1 VFRFRSVVGRAIA
14 FHLVAIVV
22 TSIFMPL
29 ALYMMLKYA
38 AQDLHEQALREQ
50 AAELAGL
57 IDRGPDGALHV
68 HLPPRLVDLYS
79 PDYARY
85 SYAVGDASGQVLLS
99 SFPDGRAISRTPP
112 PISQEMT
119 FSGRYDGTEIFG
131 ISVPTEI
138 AGQKLWIEVSQDLAH
153 RDVLIDDIVAEFFTR
168 VGWITAPILLLL
180 LVIDVAIIRRALR
193 PVVAASRLA
202 ERIGPLHA
210 DLRLPETGMPR
221 EVQPLVRAVNQAL
234 DRLEEGFRGQR
245 EFTAD
250 AAHELRTPL
259 AILRTQ
265 IDMIG
270 DRELAQS
277 LRNDVE
283 NMSRLVNQLLEMAEL
298 ETFVIGRSETAD
310 LVAVSAEIAAFLAPI
325 ALAQDKRVAVTGAR
339 KPILVPGNAEML
351 GRAVRNLV
359 ENALVHTPP
368 HTTVEIEVDPAG
380 AIVVSDHGPG
390 VPAAEREQIFRRFW
404 RRDRRRQGSSGLGLS
419 IVSRIAE
426 RHGAAISVDN
436 RPGGGAAFAL
446 SFPLVIAAPEA
457 AQAELAPVS

>member
-1 VFRFRSVVGRAIA
+1 
-14 FHLVAIVV
+14 
-22 TSIFMPL
+22 
-29 ALYMMLKYA
+29 
-38 AQDLHEQALREQ
+38 
-50 AAELAGL
+50 
-57 IDRGPDGALHV
+57 
-68 HLPPRLVDLYS
+68 
-79 PDYARY
+79 
-85 SYAVGDASGQVLLS
+85 
-99 SFPDGRAISRTPP
+99 
-112 PISQEMT
+112 
-119 FSGRYDGTEIFG
+119 
-131 ISVPTEI
+131 
-138 AGQKLWIEVSQDLAH
+138 
-153 RDVLIDDIVAEFFTR
+153 
-168 VGWITAPILLLL
+168 
-180 LVIDVAIIRRALR
+180 
-193 PVVAASRLA
+193 
-202 ERIGPLHA
+202 
-210 DLRLPETGMPR
+210 MPR

-380 AIVVSDHGPG
+380 AIIVSDHGPG

-436 RPGGGAAFAL
+436 RPGGGAAFTL